1 MISAKCF
8 STLLNITTPIMNIKN
23 VVNIPGSIRSHGIG
37 LTPNKA
43 ALNPSTIPTR
53 GLKAYRILYSCGIY
67 VLETKTG
74 EINKS
79 NCMKYPDAWLI
90 SLYWT
95 EREES
100 SNPDPEIVIMSI
112 SKISGK

>member
-1 MISAKCF
+1 M
-8 STLLNITTPIMNIKN
+8 
-23 VVNIPGSIRSHGIG
+23 
-37 LTPNKA
+37 
-43 ALNPSTIPTR
+43 
-53 GLKAYRILYSCGIY
+53 Y
-67 VLETKTG
+67 ETDTNTG